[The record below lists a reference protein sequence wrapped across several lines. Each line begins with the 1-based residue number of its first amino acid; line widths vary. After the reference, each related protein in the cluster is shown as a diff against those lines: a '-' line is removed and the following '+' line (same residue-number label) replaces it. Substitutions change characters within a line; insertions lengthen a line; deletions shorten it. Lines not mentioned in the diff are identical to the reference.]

1 MLAILPIVNLKEEF
15 VAAKA
20 IGWARA
26 LVFGAHPDDEI
37 IGCGGTLARLAAEGT
52 YTVVVTF
59 TDGGTGY
66 SKLEEANE
74 IVAMRRAESE
84 ASAQILGI
92 KELIN
97 LEFPTQG
104 LINNRETYQK
114 VVQIIRSIRPDV
126 IFCHSNEDKHRDH
139 QTVSALVDEARWKA
153 TENAQ
158 PDLGE
163 PWYTPHLYFYEIHEL
178 FTHPSILI
186 DTTGYHEK
194 KIAALETQ
202 KSQLEVLPGV
212 ISFSQGLS
220 QARGYLAGTQYA
232 EAFLAS
238 NLLPQL
244 L

>member
-1 MLAILPIVNLKEEF
+1 MAVKPV
-15 VAAKA
+15 
-20 IGWARA
+20 GWSRA

-52 YTVVVTF
+52 HTVVVTF

-66 SKLEEANE
+66 SKLEEANA
-74 IVAMRRAESE
+74 IVGMRRAESE
-84 ASAQILGI
+84 ASAKILGI

-97 LEFPTQG
+97 LEFPTQA
-104 LINNRETYQK
+104 LVNNRETYQK
-114 VVQIIRSIRPDV
+114 VVQIIRSVRPDV
-126 IFCHSNEDKHRDH
+126 IFCHYGEDKHRDH
-139 QTVSALVDEARWKA
+139 QTVAALVDEARWKA
-153 TENAQ
+153 SENAQ
-158 PDLGE
+158 PDLGK
-163 PWYTPHLYFYEIHEL
+163 PWYTPQLFFYEIHEL

-186 DTTGYHEK
+186 DTTDFFDK

-212 ISFSQGLS
+212 ISFCRALS

-238 NLLPQL
+238 NLLPQIL
-244 L
+244 

>member
-1 MLAILPIVNLKEEF
+1 MAVKP
-15 VAAKA
+15 
-20 IGWARA
+20 IGWSRV

-37 IGCGGTLARLAAEGT
+37 IGCGGTLARLAAEGAH
-52 YTVVVTF
+52 TVVVTF

-66 SKLEEANE
+66 SKLEEANA
-74 IVAMRRAESE
+74 IVNIRQSESQ
-84 ASAQILGI
+84 ASAKVLGV

-97 LEFPTQG
+97 LGFPTQA
-104 LINNRETYQK
+104 LVNNRETYQK
-114 VVQIIRSIRPDV
+114 VVQIIRSVRPDV
-126 IFCHSNEDKHRDH
+126 IFCHYKEDKHRDH
-139 QTVSALVDEARWKA
+139 QTVAAVVDEARWKA

-158 PDLGE
+158 PDLGQ
-163 PWYTPHLYFYEIHEL
+163 PWYTPQLFFYEIHDL
-178 FTHPSILI
+178 FTHPSILV
-186 DTTGYHEK
+186 DTSDFCDK
-194 KIAALETQ
+194 KIEALETQ

-212 ISFSQGLS
+212 ISYCKSLA

>member
-1 MLAILPIVNLKEEF
+1 
-15 VAAKA
+15 VATKS
-20 IGWARA
+20 IGWSRA

-37 IGCGGTLARLAAEGT
+37 IGCGGTLARLAAEGAH
-52 YTVVVTF
+52 TVVVTF
-59 TDGGTGY
+59 TDGATGY
-66 SKLEEANE
+66 SKLEEANA

-84 ASAQILGI
+84 AGAKVLGI
-92 KELIN
+92 SELIN
-97 LEFPTQG
+97 LEFPTQA
-104 LINNRETYQK
+104 LINDRETYQK
-114 VVQIIRSIRPDV
+114 VVSIIRRVRPDV
-126 IFCHSNEDKHRDH
+126 IFCHYGEDKHRDH

-163 PWYTPHLYFYEIHEL
+163 PWYTPQLYFYEIHEL
-178 FTHPSILI
+178 FTHPSILV
-186 DTTGYHEK
+186 DTTGFYDK

-212 ISFSQGLS
+212 ISFCQGLS
-220 QARGYLAGTQYA
+220 RARGYLAGTQYA